1 MENKLKQSNIFIEEM
16 QCALREFNQSYENS
30 NARLQEIKAGIE
42 KLPEKVLS
50 FHHDFDIATK
60 LTNTDIAFIIIGIA
74 LREIASL
81 LFKSF
86 KINRINDQD
95 SAKLLHGKEK
105 SNRTQEYFASINEI
119 ISNPVPYDAIC
130 STDLEIKKEVKL
142 SGFGHRFNT
151 VGHDPILGFIFGT
164 ANIMTN
170 TITVSKGVKG
180 IIPSYSTYHVGT
192 FGKDKLYGRADTSTM
207 FYKIYERISQD
218 PKEGFTAFGTALI
231 KELIHL
237 LSDVRTAKSLP
248 LPFVGTISPDISR
261 KMQLYLGIDTLVVS
275 SNIVEFFTS
284 QLIDKGLLIA
294 RDFWWR
300 YVEKGESDE
309 KCVEARWKMIEVYI
323 NEGAVIGEN
332 IYMVVELLK
341 GDIKKAFQGYSFGGV
356 LYSLK
361 KIINDQ
367 HLIASLRGEYII
379 DQSEKYIKNL

>member
-1 MENKLKQSNIFIEEM
+1 MENKLKQSNIFIAEM

-192 FGKDKLYGRADTSTM
+192 FGKDKLYGRADTATM

-300 YVEKGESDE
+300 YVERE
-309 KCVEARWKMIEVYI
+309 KVMRNV
-323 NEGAVIGEN
+323 
-332 IYMVVELLK
+332 
-341 GDIKKAFQGYSFGGV
+341 
-356 LYSLK
+356 
-361 KIINDQ
+361 
-367 HLIASLRGEYII
+367 
-379 DQSEKYIKNL
+379 